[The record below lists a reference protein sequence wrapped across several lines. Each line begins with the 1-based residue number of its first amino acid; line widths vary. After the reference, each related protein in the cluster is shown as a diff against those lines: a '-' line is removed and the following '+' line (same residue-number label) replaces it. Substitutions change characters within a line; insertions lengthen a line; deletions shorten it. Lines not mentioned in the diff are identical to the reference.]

1 MAAAWSW
8 TSASAGGTFSTSRRR
23 MIYAPTGH
31 HSLLP
36 PSTRTSERTTDL
48 RGVLIDAVP
57 NLHALVQQPCGAP
70 PALEGPVQL
79 PSLARLRIW
88 SGGGHLPV
96 LRYLGDRRGRG
107 IEYLRDERRDL
118 AWGTHDA

>member
-1 MAAAWSW
+1 MVLDERVRGRHVQHVPQEDDLCADGTSFTLAAL
-8 TSASAGGTFSTSRRR
+8 
-23 MIYAPTGH
+23 I
-31 HSLLP
+31 
-36 PSTRTSERTTDL
+36 RTSERTTDL

-57 NLHALVQQPCGAP
+57 NLHALVQQPCRAP
-70 PALEGPVQL
+70 PAFEGPVQL

-107 IEYLRDERRDL
+107 IEHLRDERRDL
-118 AWGTHDA
+118 AWSTHDV